1 MNGVNSYAA
10 YDNYYSSTITNK
22 SNDTKAASG
31 RKTNSSQNSVSQPK
45 LSDKAQDLLEK
56 LKKTYKNMDFMVAGK
71 GDDAKEILSRGTKE
85 FSVLFST
92 EELEKM
98 AADKTYEKEYMNKV
112 QGAVRMSE
120 QINKQFGFGPTS

>member
-10 YDNYYSSTITNK
+10 YDNYYSSTINNK

-71 GDDAKEILSRGTKE
+71 GDDAKKFFRAGQKNFLCCFQQKNWKKWPLTK
-85 FSVLFST
+85 
-92 EELEKM
+92 
-98 AADKTYEKEYMNKV
+98 
-112 QGAVRMSE
+112 RMKK
-120 QINKQFGFGPTS
+120 NT